1 MKKSD
6 ISLLEKQQTKIESSI
21 YRTAENNKISNDK
34 KKPIPDGIF
43 NAQKYLES
51 NIKIMWILKEA
62 YDDFDRKGNPKG
74 GDWYLP
80 VSFFSDPTE
89 FSTEHTLGRK
99 MTYVNFALL
108 NNKEWKGLNKTKDD
122 NEMGFANQHIAYVN
136 ISKMPGKK
144 FSKDSELF
152 EYYSI
157 WRKILWKQI
166 TTYEPDVIIFGNTFK
181 FFEEDLED
189 KIQKF
194 RKNVLA
200 ESYLYEDQ
208 LLISAYHPAATI
220 SEEEYAK
227 SILSIVK
234 KWHDYKKD
242 NIETIQQKYTLIA
255 NIAKFLC
262 DNKLTMTGEEL
273 AGILNRKGI
282 TTSYG
287 SMYSGGRG
295 TYTMIRSCWDYF
307 NKLNKKIEKQSI
319 EKAFVKKDGEYA
331 YL

>member
-1 MKKSD
+1 MKKSE
-6 ISLLEKQQTKIESSI
+6 ITKLEKQQATIELLI
-21 YRTAENNKISNDK
+21 YRTAEKNELSNEK
-34 KKPIPDGIF
+34 KMPIPDGIF
-43 NAQKYLES
+43 DAKKYLGS
-51 NIKIMWILKEA
+51 NLKIMWILKEA

-74 GDWYLP
+74 GDWSLP
-80 VSFFSDPTE
+80 VSFFSNPTD
-89 FSTEHTLGRK
+89 FSTVHTLGRK
-99 MTYVNFALL
+99 ITYVNYALL
-108 NNKEWKGLNKTKDD
+108 KNKEWKVLNKTKDD
-122 NEMGFANQHIAYVN
+122 NEMGFANQYIAYAN

-144 FSKDSELF
+144 VSKDSELYEF
-152 EYYSI
+152 YSI
-157 WRKILWKQI
+157 WKKVLWKQI
-166 TTYEPDVIIFGNTFK
+166 NTYAPDVIIFGNTFK
-181 FFEEDLED
+181 FFREDIED
-189 KIQKF
+189 KIKKF
-194 RKNVLA
+194 RKNELA
-200 ESYLYEDQ
+200 ESYLYDDQ

-227 SILSIVK
+227 SIISIVK
-234 KWHDYKKD
+234 KWHEYKKD
-242 NIETIQQKYTLIA
+242 NIETIEQKYSLIA

-295 TYTMIRSCWDYF
+295 TYRMIRSCWDYF
-307 NKLNKKIEKQSI
+307 NELNKKKEKQNI